1 MRNRNLG
8 KGVILILL
16 ICIIV
21 VATSI
26 IIAMSLQTDEV
37 GDIIKNDQ
45 LIKVL
50 FVLHD
55 DEKSCGLTF
64 SFIILFRGEARSLIS
79 PATRAQYTK
88 VSTEP
93 TA

>member
-45 LIKVL
+45 LI
-50 FVLHD
+50 
-55 DEKSCGLTF
+55 
-64 SFIILFRGEARSLIS
+64 
-79 PATRAQYTK
+79 
-88 VSTEP
+88 
-93 TA
+93 